1 MTDLQPA
8 EILLRPATGSDATAI
23 ARLMRAALD
32 AFDWMPVL
40 HTPEE
45 DLFFIRDILLP
56 RQQVTVAE
64 AGNRIVGFI
73 AVSGDWVE
81 QLYLDPAWTG
91 HGIGSRLLRHA
102 TGALPSIRLHC
113 FQANTGA
120 RRFYE
125 RHGFRAEAFG
135 DGTSNEEGLPDIR
148 YVLER

>member
-1 MTDLQPA
+1 MTDRTKIA
-8 EILLRPATGSDATAI
+8 LRPATSSDAAAI
-23 ARLMRAALD
+23 ATMMRASLNT
-32 AFDWMPVL
+32 FDWMPVL

-56 RQQVTVAE
+56 SQQVTVAE
-64 AGNRIVGFI
+64 TNGRIVGFI
-73 AVSGDWVE
+73 AVGDDWVE

-91 HGIGSRLLRHA
+91 QGIGTRLLVQA
-102 TGALPSIRLHC
+102 TAGISLIKLHC

-135 DGTSNEEGLPDIR
+135 DGSTNEEGLPDIL
-148 YVLER
+148 YVLRR

>member
-1 MTDLQPA
+1 MSSFP
-8 EILLRPATGSDATAI
+8 EVLLRPAASPDAAAI
-23 ARLMRAALD
+23 AAMMRASLN

-56 RQQVTVAE
+56 NQQVTVAE
-64 AGNRIVGFI
+64 AAGRIVGFI
-73 AVSGDWVE
+73 AVSGEWVE

-91 HGIGSRLLRHA
+91 QGIGSRLLAHA
-102 TGALPSIRLHC
+102 NSGMAVVKLHC
-113 FQANTGA
+113 FQANSGA

-135 DGTSNEEGLPDIR
+135 DGSANEEGLPDIL
-148 YVLER
+148 YVLRR

>member
-1 MTDLQPA
+1 MIGPA
-8 EILLRPATGSDATAI
+8 SNILLRPAIASDAAAI
-23 ARLMRAALD
+23 AKLMRASVN

-56 RQQVTVAE
+56 EQQVAVAE
-64 AGNRIVGFI
+64 TAECIVGFI
-73 AVSGDWVE
+73 AAKGEWVE

-91 HGIGSRLLRHA
+91 QGIGSRLLAQA
-102 TGALPSIRLHC
+102 TAGIPVVKLHC

-125 RHGFRAEAFG
+125 RHGFRAEALG
-135 DGTSNEEGLPDIR
+135 DGSANEESLPDIL
-148 YVLER
+148 YVLRR

>member
-1 MTDLQPA
+1 MSNPA
-8 EILLRPATGSDATAI
+8 KVTLRPAVGSDAAAI
-23 ARLMRAALD
+23 ATMMRASLN

-40 HTPEE
+40 HAPEE
-45 DLFFIRDILLP
+45 DLFFIRDIVLP

-64 AGNRIVGFI
+64 TGSEIVGFI

-91 HGIGSRLLRHA
+91 RGIGSRLLIDA
-102 TGALPSIRLHC
+102 TAALPVVKLHC

-135 DGTSNEEGLPDIR
+135 DGTTNEEGLPDIL
-148 YVLER
+148 YVRRR

>member
-1 MTDLQPA
+1 MIGPEPSD
-8 EILLRPATGSDATAI
+8 ILLRPAIASDAPAI
-23 ARLMRAALD
+23 ATMMRASLD
-32 AFDWMPVL
+32 AFDWMPLL

-56 RQQVTVAE
+56 NQQVTVAE
-64 AGNRIVGFI
+64 ADRRIVGFI
-73 AVSGDWVE
+73 AVNENWVE

-91 HGIGSRLLRHA
+91 QGIGSRLLAQA
-102 TGALPSIRLHC
+102 TAGMPLVKLHC

-135 DGTSNEEGLPDIR
+135 DGSANEEGLPDIL
-148 YVLER
+148 YVRGR

>member
-1 MTDLQPA
+1 MTSTQPVG
-8 EILLRPATGSDATAI
+8 IVLRPASGSDAAAI
-23 ARLMRAALD
+23 ATMMRASLN

-40 HTPEE
+40 HTPKE
-45 DLFFIRDILLP
+45 DLFFIRDIVLP

-64 AGNRIVGFI
+64 AGPVIAGFI

-91 HGIGSRLLRHA
+91 QGIGSRLLTDA
-102 TGALPSIRLHC
+102 TAALPVTKLHC

-125 RHGFRAEAFG
+125 RHGFRAESFG
-135 DGTSNEEGLPDIR
+135 DGTNNEEGLPDIL
-148 YVLER
+148 YVRKR